1 MRSFVRGRLVVL
13 FVVTTALFGLVACS
27 NTTPGAAV
35 TPPAGTATS
44 ANTPSST
51 ASGSGLAA
59 VQPCELLS
67 SAEVSQN
74 GLTSTGPTTGSG
86 ARSCGW
92 DNNSYD
98 NGLGYTLGA
107 DIRDNQGIKDIST
120 AGYSISDDPIGHHQ
134 AKELR
139 TTNGDLCAVVLSVTA
154 TSRVDVS
161 ANTGAADINQ
171 SCVLANQYAKL
182 IEPKLP

>member
-1 MRSFVRGRLVVL
+1 MRSVVSGRLVVL
-13 FVVTTALFGLVACS
+13 AMVVTALFGLVACT

-35 TPPAGTATS
+35 TPPVETTTS

-51 ASGSGLAA
+51 TSGSGLAA

-74 GLTSTGPTTGSG
+74 GLTSTGPTAGSG

-92 DNNSYD
+92 DNNAYD
-98 NGLGYTLGA
+98 NGLGYTIGA
-107 DIRDNQGIKDIST
+107 DIHDNQGIKDINT
-120 AGYSISDDPIGHHQ
+120 GGYSVSDDPIGHHQ

-139 TTNGDLCAVVLSVTA
+139 TTNGDLCSVVLGVTD

-161 ANTGAADINQ
+161 ANTGTADINQ
-171 SCVLANQYAKL
+171 ACVLANQYA
-182 IEPKLP
+182 

>member
-1 MRSFVRGRLVVL
+1 MSGRLVVL
-13 FVVTTALFGLVACS
+13 PVVVIALFGLVACS
-27 NTTPGAAV
+27 NNTPGTAV
-35 TPPAGTATS
+35 TPPAGTSTS
-44 ANTPSST
+44 ANTPSSA

-59 VQPCELLS
+59 MQPCDLLTSTEL
-67 SAEVSQN
+67 SQN
-74 GLTSTGPTTGSG
+74 GLTSTGPETGSG

-92 DNNSYD
+92 DNNAYA
-98 NGLGYTLGA
+98 NGLGYTLGTA
-107 DIRDNQGIKDIST
+107 IRDKQGIKDINSD
-120 AGYSISDDPIGHHQ
+120 GYSISDDPIGHHQ

-139 TTNGDLCAVVLSVTA
+139 TTNGDLCAVVLGVTA

-161 ANTGAADINQ
+161 VNTGAADINQ